1 MPLQSRGKG
10 RRGVKQQQQRNA
22 AESQAKVMYRKAA
35 LEVDMLNEHMVPW
48 RGMAWQASTDHEGL
62 KRRLRDLE
70 KALEQAREDKRD
82 MHEAMARQYQEL
94 QEQTASRRR
103 SLEMEVKSL
112 QEQLAASLRERQL
125 TQEMAA
131 QALAEKDV
139 TITQLQSRLDTM
151 EMEYEKILHVS
162 GDVAVGGCPRQRS
175 NPSSLSPLPPGQP
188 GPCLGQ
194 AGRGQPVLG
203 GDGYIHLPGEQGA
216 PAGVWPQPPG
226 DIAPWRPPG
235 EDGLARTLPPHAFR
249 FPIPIAHHPSSLGP
263 GKRTEMIALIWPWDM
278 LHAAEMQTSL

>member
-151 EMEYEKILHVS
+151 EMEYEKILHGSLDLVLAKLAGAS
-162 GDVAVGGCPRQRS
+162 QYWEEMGTSISLENKERLQEFGL
-175 NPSSLSPLPPGQP
+175 NPLE
-188 GPCLGQ
+188 
-194 AGRGQPVLG
+194 
-203 GDGYIHLPGEQGA
+203 I
-216 PAGVWPQPPG
+216 
-226 DIAPWRPPG
+226 
-235 EDGLARTLPPHAFR
+235 
-249 FPIPIAHHPSSLGP
+249 
-263 GKRTEMIALIWPWDM
+263 
-278 LHAAEMQTSL
+278 